1 MARLEWVIL
10 TERTII
16 EEHTHNV
23 SLQSIVETITLPPPP
38 EQLTK
43 ASQTIGVPFRFYVNQ
58 QWTRSKP
65 NIEERV
71 FGRVLL
77 LGPNGKPYGQSNFEV
92 DLVRTGRSHVIG
104 QVMAFPLLGE
114 GSYPVRVQVRH
125 GTRWRTVG
133 ETQFAVVFNAQLG
146 IDGLAKRH

>member
-23 SLQSIVETITLPPPP
+23 SLQSIVETITIPPPPP
-38 EQLTK
+38 EMLQPPQPLT
-43 ASQTIGVPFRFYVNQ
+43 IPFRFYVNQ
-58 QWTRSKP
+58 QWARSKR

-71 FGRVLL
+71 MGRVLL
-77 LGPNGKPYGQSNFEV
+77 LGPNNKLYGQSDFEV
-92 DLVRTGRSHVIG
+92 DLVRTGKAHVIG

-114 GSYPVRVQVRH
+114 GDYPVRVQVRQ
-125 GTRWRTVG
+125 GTHWRTVG
-133 ETQFAVVFNAQLG
+133 ETQFAVMFNAQLG
-146 IDGLAKRH
+146 AGGIPQRH